1 MVRDIARPRWG
12 LCCIGLLLGG
22 CLGGGDSVGP
32 NVGNN
37 SPVSPN
43 EGDVVITQTEIPRAQ
58 CREGDR
64 PELALQGQVP
74 LSDRLAGFQGNNCNI
89 DLVSQYEGEGAVGM
103 STLPSR
109 AANTPFIRNLAQH
122 VLQRQTQE
130 TAQMRSLLETR

>member
-43 EGDVVITQTEIPRAQ
+43 EGDVVITQTEITD
-58 CREGDR
+58 CHRE
-64 PELALQGQVP
+64 A
-74 LSDRLAGFQGNNCNI
+74 
-89 DLVSQYEGEGAVGM
+89 
-103 STLPSR
+103 
-109 AANTPFIRNLAQH
+109 
-122 VLQRQTQE
+122 E
-130 TAQMRSLLETR
+130 TAKAHRG